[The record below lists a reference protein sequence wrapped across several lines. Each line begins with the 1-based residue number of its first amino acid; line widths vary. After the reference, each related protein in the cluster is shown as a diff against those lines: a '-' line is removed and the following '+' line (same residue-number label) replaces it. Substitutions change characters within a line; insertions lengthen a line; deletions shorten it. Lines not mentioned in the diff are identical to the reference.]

1 MSKLGYNRFGR
12 DPRVK
17 RLKNLRERYGHWHY
31 RVSVGGQELTGDTG
45 LEATKQNV
53 KRAQTIAEEKRQK
66 AKADLLRYQQIQPS
80 VTLFRDAAE
89 EFLAWAEDVEYR
101 SKPNTAH
108 RIRTSFA
115 SLAMFFGERPVDAI
129 TPGDIERYKHW
140 RIAECGVRDSTLRN
154 DLLNLS
160 VFFRK
165 WALKFGWVET
175 NPVAAVTKPSD
186 AEAIRIY
193 VLSPEEESA
202 YFEKCVELEK
212 KNLHDAARLILL
224 QGCRPEEIM
233 SLPQSAVDLD
243 GAQLRIAGGK
253 SRAARRTLDLVGESV
268 AILSRR
274 LGSPGKWVFPSP
286 RYPGRHMTKLN
297 GVHDTVCREA
307 GLSFCLYDLRHTFA
321 TRMVEAGCDL
331 PTLAGILGHSSL
343 RLVMRYV
350 HPTAQH
356 RKEAMKKYEAAIRPR
371 LKAV

>member
-1 MSKLGYNRFGR
+1 M
-12 DPRVK
+12 K
-17 RLKNLRERYGHWHY
+17 RLKNLRKRYGHWHY
-31 RVSVGGQELTGDTG
+31 RVCTGGQELTGDTG

-53 KRAQTIAEEKRQK
+53 KRAQEIAEQKRQK
-66 AKADLLRYQQIQPS
+66 AKADLLRYQQIQPA
-80 VTLFRDAAE
+80 VTLFADAAE

-193 VLSPEEESA
+193 VLTDEEERI
-202 YFEKCVELEK
+202 YFEKCAELK
-212 KNLHDAARLILL
+212 KQNLHDAARLILL
-224 QGCRPEEIM
+224 QGCRPEEIL
-233 SLPQSAVDLD
+233 SLPQGAVDLE
-243 GAQLRIAGGK
+243 GEQLRIAGGK
-253 SRAARRTLDLVGESV
+253 SRAARRTLDLVGETV
-268 AILSRR
+268 MIVSRR
-274 LGSPGKWVFPSP
+274 LGSPGKWLFPSP

-297 GVHDTVCREA
+297 GVHDRICREA

-343 RLVMRYV
+343 RMVMRYV

-356 RKEAMKKYEAAIRPR
+356 RKEAMKKYEAAIKPR